1 MKTIKRFLPL
11 FLFVFILLGLKG
23 TEAKAS
29 DSTSNVS
36 VVVPTNVDLVFE
48 EDQKVTSSPIC
59 ISNGSTS
66 AITVQKVVVTEYNDW
81 KLVSE
86 EKEILVD
93 TKELSFALDG
103 TQLFAGENQVKFR
116 IESNTEHAFEVKVK
130 RGAWSKSIASE
141 VAFSLEFQ
149 YEVEKREFTL
159 CLMED
164 DSGTQKKYQVK
175 EGDVFQLPTPKLLDY
190 VFKGWEDTSYKR
202 HTGSFVMPS
211 KNVPLKALWEMP
223 AYAIYTAGNQ
233 TLTFLQTDVPY
244 SVGATFN
251 GATITKLYSDFSSK
265 TYGSKSEVPWVSDGN
280 NKKITKVVFKSA
292 VHPISTAYW
301 FYDFENC
308 LNFDVTN
315 LKTYDVKDMS
325 YMFYRAGYNSSGK
338 KFIIT
343 GMNYWNTSKV
353 VYMKGMFRYSGPQ
366 ASSYQIGDITGWDV
380 SSVTTMEEMFYQ
392 AGYKAI
398 WSINLSGWNVKK
410 GVSYT
415 NFNKDVESKVI
426 SPKWQ

>member
-23 TEAKAS
+23 TEANAS

-36 VVVPTNVDLVFE
+36 VVVPTSVDLVFE
-48 EDQKVTSSPIC
+48 EDQKVTSSPFHIF
-59 ISNGSTS
+59 NGSAS

-103 TQLFAGENQVKFR
+103 TQLFAGENQVDFR
-116 IESNTEHAFEVKVK
+116 IESNTEHAFEVTVK

-149 YEVEKREFTL
+149 YEVEKGE
-159 CLMED
+159 M
-164 DSGTQKKYQVK
+164 
-175 EGDVFQLPTPKLLDY
+175 LD
-190 VFKGWEDTSYKR
+190 
-202 HTGSFVMPS
+202 
-211 KNVPLKALWEMP
+211 
-223 AYAIYTAGNQ
+223 YAIYTASNQ
-233 TLTFLQTDVPY
+233 TLTFLETDIPY

-251 GATITKLYSDFSSK
+251 GATITKIYSDFSSK

-292 VHPISTAYW
+292 VHPISTSYW
-301 FYDFENC
+301 FYEFENC

-353 VYMKGMFRYSGPQ
+353 VYMKGMFRYSGPL
-366 ASSYQIGDITGWDV
+366 AASYQIGDITGWDV
-380 SSVTTMEEMFYQ
+380 SSVTTMEEMFYH
-392 AGYKAI
+392 AGFKAS
-398 WSINLSGWNVKK
+398 WTMNLSGWNVKK
-410 GVSYT
+410 GVSNT